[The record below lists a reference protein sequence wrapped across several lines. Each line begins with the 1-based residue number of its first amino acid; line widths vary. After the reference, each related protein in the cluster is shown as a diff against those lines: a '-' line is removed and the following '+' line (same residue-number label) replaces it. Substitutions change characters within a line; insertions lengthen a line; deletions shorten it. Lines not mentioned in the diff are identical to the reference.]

1 MNTKGLAIRAVFTT
15 LGVVALASTAMA
27 QNGIAVIV
35 DGKAVTFN
43 GVGPQEVNGR
53 VLVPLRGVLEQMG
66 AYVGWDPG
74 AQMVTA
80 QRGNTSIDLRIGS
93 RTARVNNQPVTL
105 DVPAEI
111 YRGSTLVPLRF
122 MSEALGADVQWE
134 PAQYAVM
141 ITTGSGAR
149 SQDMGDLPQTF
160 SIQSFNVDRSGF
172 INSGTDIRFTM
183 RGTPGGVATL
193 TIPGIQDGIPMRE
206 VSSGIYVADWIVPA
220 DRGGVD
226 TSRLAPIARLRFGNS
241 EKTYQMQT
249 STSSDASAPSVRAL
263 TPQNQSSVTT
273 SRPTISARFDD
284 ASGSGVDPQSVRLL
298 LDGVDVTSN
307 ANVNERSVSY
317 VPPVGIGPGRHDV
330 TLTAVDNAGNHVTKR
345 WSFQVNVQG
354 DNVIQSFT
362 AEGLSDARPGDV
374 LRFVMRAEPDG
385 RATFS
390 LGDSVH
396 DKLMTER
403 SPGEYVATYTVRRG
417 DDLQD
422 VTATARFV
430 ASNGQVYSIDSR
442 DRVDV
447 DGVLDAPTIL
457 LPRSDEPMRS
467 PLIVEGRA
475 PAGTRVRVHIDYTTN
490 VRGVAQLTGKVAEVI
505 AVANAEGRFKTDPID
520 MDNFLTGRG
529 TKYTITAT
537 TLGTNGRHSEPT
549 SVIISR

>member
-1 MNTKGLAIRAVFTT
+1 
-15 LGVVALASTAMA
+15 
-27 QNGIAVIV
+27 
-35 DGKAVTFN
+35 
-43 GVGPQEVNGR
+43 
-53 VLVPLRGVLEQMG
+53 
-66 AYVGWDPG
+66 
-74 AQMVTA
+74 
-80 QRGNTSIDLRIGS
+80 
-93 RTARVNNQPVTL
+93 
-105 DVPAEI
+105 
-111 YRGSTLVPLRF
+111 
-122 MSEALGADVQWE
+122 
-134 PAQYAVM
+134 
-141 ITTGSGAR
+141 
-149 SQDMGDLPQTF
+149 
-160 SIQSFNVDRSGF
+160 
-172 INSGTDIRFTM
+172 
-183 RGTPGGVATL
+183 
-193 TIPGIQDGIPMRE
+193 
-206 VSSGIYVADWIVPA
+206 
-220 DRGGVD
+220 
-226 TSRLAPIARLRFGNS
+226 
-241 EKTYQMQT
+241 
-249 STSSDASAPSVRAL
+249 
-263 TPQNQSSVTT
+263 
-273 SRPTISARFDD
+273 
-284 ASGSGVDPQSVRLL
+284 
-298 LDGVDVTSN
+298 
-307 ANVNERSVSY
+307 

-475 PAGTRVRVHIDYTTN
+475 PAGTRVKVHIDYTTN

-549 SVIISR
+549 SVTISR